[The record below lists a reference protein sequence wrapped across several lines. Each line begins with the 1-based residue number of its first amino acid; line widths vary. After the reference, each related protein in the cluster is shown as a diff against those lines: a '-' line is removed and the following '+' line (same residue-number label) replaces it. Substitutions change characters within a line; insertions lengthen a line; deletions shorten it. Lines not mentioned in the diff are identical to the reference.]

1 LAIMLGRLRMTIDQC
16 EEKFLEFS
24 KEIFTPVGS
33 EANSSDQVSDFF
45 QANGK
50 FSTQA
55 LEDSIKRIVRE
66 MYLSDDVL
74 FHDTSDCNVYAGII
88 LHPLPR

>member
-1 LAIMLGRLRMTIDQC
+1 MTIDQC

-24 KEIFTPVGS
+24 KEIFTPVRS
-33 EANSSDQVSDFF
+33 QANLSGPVSDFF

-55 LEDSIKRIVRE
+55 LEDSIKRIVRQ
-66 MYLSDDVL
+66 MDLSDDAL
-74 FHDTSDCNVYAGII
+74 FHDTSDCNVYAVII
-88 LHPLPR
+88 SYPLSR